1 MKNILKEI
9 KNDIISKGDE
19 PNIDNLDQYI
29 SQDKIFCILFY
40 SKIIPDSSNLL
51 SSLKIFNTSDVL
63 KLVICICEDSEE
75 DYKASLSQIN
85 NISCLILKYE
95 SKNRDSFINEY
106 NIISLP
112 RILILNKNGVLIDI
126 LNKERIQS
134 LNEKDIEGWKNKFIV
149 PNMYKNRLP
158 ELGDKTRISNHKHE
172 LVFSDNSM
180 KGYGMSGWICDI
192 CRKNFQYTVPNFFC
206 GLCGFDACDV
216 CINKYRID

>member
-19 PNIDNLDQYI
+19 PNVDNLDQYI

-40 SKIIPDSSNLL
+40 SKIIPDNSNLL
-51 SSLKIFNTSDVL
+51 SSLKILNTSDVL
-63 KLVICICEDSEE
+63 KLVICICEDTEE

-85 NISCLILKYE
+85 NISCLILKNE
-95 SKNRDSFINEY
+95 SKNRNSFINEY

-112 RILILNKNGVLIDI
+112 SMLILNKNGVLMDI